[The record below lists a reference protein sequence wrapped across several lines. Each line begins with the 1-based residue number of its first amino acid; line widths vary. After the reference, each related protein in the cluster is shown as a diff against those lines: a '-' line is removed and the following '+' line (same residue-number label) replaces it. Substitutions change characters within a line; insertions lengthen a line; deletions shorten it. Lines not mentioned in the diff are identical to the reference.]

1 MIKILTSFLFISF
14 PLAKTHH
21 YQVEFMGINVAKV
34 SMAHRDTIFAN
45 HPSSIIEFS
54 AKTEAVSNF
63 FYPVNNHYEII
74 HANDS
79 YQILS
84 FKKTTTQPGLYNELF
99 TNLNDELPY
108 YHNSKISISKEAIT
122 IFTLLHL
129 LANGLLDEE
138 NYTIERE
145 GLYYDALLLNLPNQS
160 HLQKYKLNLTAIPS
174 AHKIAILKD
183 TDIFTWAVF
192 KQNAS
197 RTIWVNATD
206 QKIQKCNFNIGLF
219 NLTAKYLFT
228 DE

>member
-197 RTIWVNATD
+197 RTIWVNVSD

>member
-1 MIKILTSFLFISF
+1 MSISGTVPAVTICAVISALSTVKLHKTSYKQI
-14 PLAKTHH
+14 T
-21 YQVEFMGINVAKV
+21 
-34 SMAHRDTIFAN
+34 AN
-45 HPSSIIEFS
+45 PSSIS
-54 AKTEAVSNF
+54 CSNAILYDCKPTVF
-63 FYPVNNHYEII
+63 FQPILETQYHEII

-174 AHKIAILKD
+174 AHKIAILEH